1 MTSALRWAAMRAV
14 LMFRWLWGT
23 KSPDRVHKPQLLKR
37 QESRSGIEPRSFRLP
52 AYRLTARPNRLSLC
66 LLWTIDNLYWI
77 TMGKNYFLSEPVNEL
92 SWRLIFCAMLGLSPT
107 GSAVTR
113 DHSGHLRVV
122 GKVTGMNLSF
132 QVSINN
138 NKFNILDS

>member
-1 MTSALRWAAMRAV
+1 
-14 LMFRWLWGT
+14 
-23 KSPDRVHKPQLLKR
+23 
-37 QESRSGIEPRSFRLP
+37 
-52 AYRLTARPNRLSLC
+52 
-66 LLWTIDNLYWI
+66 
-77 TMGKNYFLSEPVNEL
+77 MGKNYFLSEPVNEL